1 MFSGTTFKTELRILL
16 FVIVRNT
23 TESVCV
29 VSCFFFLFLYHFG
42 VRNEILHFCH
52 GSINYSI
59 ISYRTCV

>member
-1 MFSGTTFKTELRILL
+1 MFSGTTFRTELRILL

-23 TESVCV
+23 TESVC
-29 VSCFFFLFLYHFG
+29 CRLFFLFLYHFG